1 MAFANFSLK
10 YDYFRGTDF
19 SPVGYLQ
26 GIFVKEDFRKRSYGK
41 SLIENVKSWKG
52 PRNLVNLPEFFIR

>member
-41 SLIENVKSWKG
+41 SIIENVKTGQG
-52 PRNLVNLPEFFIR
+52 PRDLLNFPEFFIR